1 MRIVAVSSLLLAL
14 AGLSACS
21 STGGTAAAPAPA
33 AVLQKA
39 PGAATVERLRV
50 VAGDA
55 GVVQERLVRRLKG
68 GRYKLD
74 SASGG
79 VLQLSLQADPQR
91 YVDCGEVAVPAGGG
105 RPASRFPGAIASHSY
120 TLPIKERLYGVTRKL
135 QLQATAQLQITALGA
150 ARSQLEVEVKYRLK
164 RQQRAVAEGVAP
176 IQTSDE
182 LVFVSGASATF
193 PNAPT
198 KCSANGRLEDE
209 LLDLAG

>member
-1 MRIVAVSSLLLAL
+1 MRIVAVCFLLLAL

-21 STGGTAAAPAPA
+21 STGGLAAAPTPA
-33 AVLQKA
+33 AAVQKTPKPA
-39 PGAATVERLRV
+39 PVERQRV

-55 GVVQERLVRRLKG
+55 GAVQERLVRRLKA

-74 SASGG
+74 STAGG
-79 VLQLSLQADPQR
+79 ALQLSLQADPQR
-91 YVDCGEVAVPAGGG
+91 YVDCGEVVVPAGGG
-105 RPASRFPGAIASHSY
+105 RPASKFPGAIASHSY

-135 QLQATAQLQITALGA
+135 QLQATAQLQISPHGS
-150 ARSQLEVEVKYRLK
+150 SQSQVEVEVKYRLK

-176 IQTSDE
+176 LQTSDE
-182 LVFVSGASATF
+182 LVFVSGDSATF